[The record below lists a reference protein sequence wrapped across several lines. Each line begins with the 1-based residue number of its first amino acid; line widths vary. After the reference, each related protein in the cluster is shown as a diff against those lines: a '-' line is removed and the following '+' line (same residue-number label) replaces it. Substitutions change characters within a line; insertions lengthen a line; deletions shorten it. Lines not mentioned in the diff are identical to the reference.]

1 MNQKKQ
7 LLRRIHSYDFTI
19 LELGIY
25 LDTHPDDMRAL
36 KARQQAQEK
45 RALLVQEYE
54 AQYGPYVLTSE
65 DVKGTAGHGWI
76 IPGPGTIG
84 GRTELCGNI
93 RKNCNIPSISK
104 SQSPICENHHQSV
117 RRA

>member
-7 LLRRIHSYDFTI
+7 LLCRIHSYDFTI
-19 LELGIY
+19 LELGLY

-54 AQYGPYVLTSE
+54 AQYGPYVLTNE
-65 DVKGTAGHGWI
+65 DVKGNRWSWVDN
-76 IPGPGTIG
+76 PWPWDY
-84 GRTELCGNI
+84 
-93 RKNCNIPSISK
+93 
-104 SQSPICENHHQSV
+104 
-117 RRA
+117 RRED